1 MMLNTGTDGI
11 PDVFVII
18 IISFLVMYLRQ
29 ESEVK
34 PDNRKKND
42 EEENPDR
49 FPENDWNDK

>member
-1 MMLNTGTDGI
+1 MMLNTGADGI

-49 FPENDWNDK
+49 FPEND